1 MDEAA
6 LNYNPNANTDD
17 ESCLFTGCTNP
28 DAVNYDSNA
37 SVDDGSCLIVGCT
50 VNAWFVCNYNPD
62 ATINDWS
69 LCEFDFSGGCAQAI
83 SINTPDTYPLLYLS
97 DITDDVVDTYYYLGD
112 EKIGCMDKKA
122 SNYLKTAVLDSESC
136 MYLTGFGQ
144 TEIENSIKIYPQPAS
159 DFIFI
164 ELIDKSLANYNE
176 FTIHNVLGEK
186 IYTGKV
192 DKYVNLKVN
201 TSEWIPGIYYVVI
214 KMENKNISHR
224 FVIE

>member
-1 MDEAA
+1 MDELA
-6 LNYNPNANTDD
+6 LNYNPNANTNDA
-17 ESCLFTGCTNP
+17 SCLFTGCTNP

-50 VNAWFVCNYNPD
+50 VNAWFVCNYNPE
-62 ATINDWS
+62 ATLNDWS
-69 LCEFDFSGGCAQAI
+69 LCEFDFSGGCAQAV
-83 SINTPDTYPLLYLS
+83 SINNSDTYPILYLS
-97 DITDDVVDTYYYLGD
+97 DITDDIVDAYYYLGD
-112 EKIGCMDKKA
+112 EKIGCMDKNA
-122 SNYLKTAVLDSESC
+122 SNYLATAVLDSESC
-136 MYLTGFGQ
+136 IYSTGLLDPG
-144 TEIENSIKIYPQPAS
+144 IETGIKVYPQPAS
-159 DFIFI
+159 AFIFV
-164 ELIDKSLANYNE
+164 ELLDEAILNHNE

-192 DKYVNLKVN
+192 NKYVNLKVN